1 MHTKTFAL
9 LLFLPALVAAQPS
22 IAAALNAASYS
33 DTLAP
38 GCWMTIYG
46 TGLASST
53 ASASS
58 IPLPTNLGGTSVT
71 VDGHPAALLYVSSTQ
86 VNVLVPFNV
95 QASGFKSVPV
105 AVTTSAGVGSFNIYV
120 NRNAPALFTVNAAG
134 TGRAH
139 VFDASFRPVDIPSE
153 QDVIILYAT
162 GLGNTDPPASSDT
175 GALTASR
182 VLDPVEVFLGDQQA
196 EVLFAGLAP
205 GFPGVYQLNVRV
217 PALWT
222 DRLYL
227 RQGGWLSNVVQVG
240 LGARLNAENVVAS
253 IEPVLP
259 AATSPVYSSLPLLA
273 ARFQVELNV
282 RPGAGPFV
290 VAAVVEG
297 GGSFTRIDPANG
309 MSETYWTT
317 PTASAAHGDFSSLLP
332 SLVLM
337 DFLQSCQPFANN
349 QVPSA
354 RMDPIALNF
363 ITYNLPPPEMTFP
376 LYAVGTSVW
385 TRSLQAGR
393 KFVMS
398 GAFGD
403 FLQIPCSARKTGN
416 TTFAIYVDG
425 RMVASQEVAYT
436 IAGR

>member
-1 MHTKTFAL
+1 MRTNTLAL
-9 LLFLPALVAAQPS
+9 LLSLPALATGEPVIVAV
-22 IAAALNAASYS
+22 LNGASY
-33 DTLAP
+33 TEVLAP
-38 GCWMTIYG
+38 GCWVSIYG
-46 TGLASST
+46 TDLALST

-58 IPLPTNLGGTSVT
+58 TPLPTNLGATSVT
-71 VDGHPAALLYVSSTQ
+71 VDGHPAALLYVSPTQ
-86 VNVLVPFNV
+86 VNALIPFNM
-95 QASGFKSVPV
+95 QASGFKGVPV
-105 AVTTSAGVGSFNIYV
+105 VVTTPVGTGTFNIYV
-120 NRNAPALFTVNAAG
+120 NGNAPALFTVNSAG

-139 VFDASFRPVDIPSE
+139 VFDTSFRPLDSLIE

-175 GALTASR
+175 GAFTASR

-240 LGARLNAENVVAS
+240 LRTQLNADHITAS

-259 AATSPVYSSLPLLA
+259 GPISPVYSSLPLLA

-282 RPGAGPFV
+282 RAGAGAFV
-290 VAAVVEG
+290 VAAVAEG

-317 PTASAAHGDFSSLLP
+317 PTAAAAHGDFSSMLP
-332 SLVLM
+332 SVVVM
-337 DFLQSCQPFANN
+337 DFIQGCQPFPNN
-349 QVPSA
+349 QIPMTL
-354 RMDPIALNF
+354 MDPGALNF
-363 ITYNLPPPEMTFP
+363 ITYNLSPPDMTFP
-376 LYAVGTSVW
+376 LYAAGTSVW
-385 TRSLQAGR
+385 TRGLQPGG
-393 KFVMS
+393 KFIMS

-403 FLQIPCSARKTGN
+403 FFQIPCGLRKTGK
-416 TTFAIYVDG
+416 TTFAFYVDG
-425 RMVASQEVAYT
+425 RMVASQEVAYP
-436 IAGR
+436 IVGR